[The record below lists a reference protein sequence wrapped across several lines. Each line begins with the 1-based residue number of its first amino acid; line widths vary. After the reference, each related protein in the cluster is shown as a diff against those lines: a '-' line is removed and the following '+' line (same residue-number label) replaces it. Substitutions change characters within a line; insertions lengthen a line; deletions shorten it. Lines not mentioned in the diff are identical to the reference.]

1 MNVISQ
7 KEALDML
14 LAEASVLE
22 ETETVD
28 TECAL
33 GRILAEDLISPID
46 VPQFDN
52 SAMDGFAIA
61 GQDVSRLR
69 ITQRIPAGSSPSSLE
84 SGTAARIFT
93 GAQVPA
99 GADRVVMQEDCRYD
113 SEVVSVETMPKA
125 GANIRRRGED
135 VAKGRVFLAQGA
147 KLKPQDLGLA
157 ASVGIARI
165 KTYRKLKVAAF
176 FTGDELVMPGN
187 PLGPGQIY
195 NSNRYSLTGLLN
207 ALNCDIHYLG
217 IVPDDL
223 DATIAALNEARL
235 HADLVLT
242 CGGVSIGDEDHV
254 KTAVERIGRLAFWKV
269 AVKPGKPFAFG
280 DLSGIPFIGLPGNP
294 VSAFLSFCLFVR
306 PFILKK
312 QGMRDGQPLSLS
324 VPAGFEWSGGKRA
337 EWLRSKIVDGMATFY
352 PDQGSAS
359 LSSLSWAE
367 GLVEIPVGVNVSRG
381 DQVHYFPFS
390 GFLL

>member
-7 KEALDML
+7 KEALDL
-14 LAEASVLE
+14 LLTEASVLE

-28 TECAL
+28 TERAL
-33 GRILAEDLISPID
+33 GRILAEDLVSPID

-61 GQDVSRLR
+61 GQDVSRLH
-69 ITQRIPAGSSPSSLE
+69 ISQRIPAGVAPSPFE

-93 GAQVPA
+93 GAQIPP
-99 GADRVVMQEDCRYD
+99 GADRVVMQEDCFVD
-113 SEVVSVETMPKA
+113 NAIVSIETMPKS
-125 GANIRRRGED
+125 GANIRKRGED
-135 VAKGRVFLAQGA
+135 ISKGSIFLRKGI

-157 ASVGIARI
+157 ASVGLSRVEV
-165 KTYRKLKVAAF
+165 YRKLKVAVF

-195 NSNRYSLTGLLN
+195 NSNWYGLTGLLST
-207 ALNCDIHYLG
+207 LNCNIHDLG
-217 IVPDDL
+217 IVRDDL
-223 DATIAALNEARL
+223 DATVAALEEARL

-242 CGGVSIGDEDHV
+242 CGGVSVGEEDHV
-254 KTAVERIGRLAFWKV
+254 KTAVERIGRLTFWKV

-294 VSAFLSFCLFVR
+294 VSAFLSFCLFAR

-312 QGMRDGQPLSLS
+312 QGIQDCHPSSLK
-324 VPAGFEWSGGKRA
+324 VAADFEWAGGKRA
-337 EWLRSKIVDGMATFY
+337 EWLRSKVVDGLAIIH

-359 LSSLSWAE
+359 LSPLSWAE

-381 DQVHYFPFS
+381 DLVHYFPFS
-390 GFLL
+390 GFFS